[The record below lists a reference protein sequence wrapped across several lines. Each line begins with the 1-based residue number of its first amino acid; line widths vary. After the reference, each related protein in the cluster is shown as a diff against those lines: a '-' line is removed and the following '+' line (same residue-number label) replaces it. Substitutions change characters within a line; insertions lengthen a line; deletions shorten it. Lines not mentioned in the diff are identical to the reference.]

1 MEMYEIQIPA
11 GSGANKQLPD
21 PYLLNYYESI
31 DNRILWLD
39 ADVGESTIEIAK
51 KIIRWNADDED
62 ASIPVENRTPI
73 KLYIASGGGDAYE
86 MLVVLDA
93 ILSSQTPVYTVNMGL
108 AASAACV
115 LLIAGHKRFAMP
127 HSHALWHSG
136 SGGLSGTME
145 QLQSATKHFDTMDAQ
160 LQELFLARTNIDI
173 KTYKKQKEKDWYFTA
188 EQMLEGGLV
197 DYIVSSVNE
206 IL

>member
-1 MEMYEIQIPA
+1 MDTLEIKVPA
-11 GSGANKQLPD
+11 GSGAKMQLPD
-21 PYLLNYYESI
+21 PYLLNYYESA

-39 ADVGESTIEIAK
+39 SDVSETTVEIAK
-51 KIIRWNADDED
+51 KIIYWNAQDDD
-62 ASIPVENRTPI
+62 ASIADEKRTPI
-73 KLYIASGGGDAYE
+73 KLYIVSGGGDAYS

-93 ILSSQTPVYTVNMGL
+93 ILSSRTPVYTVNMGL

-145 QLQSATKHFDTMDAQ
+145 QLQSATKHFDTMDTQ
-160 LQELFLARTNIDI
+160 LQDLFLSKTKIDL
-173 KTYKKQKEKDWYFTA
+173 KTYKKQKDKDWYFTA
-188 EQMLEGGLV
+188 DQMLDGGLV
-197 DYIVSSVNE
+197 DVIVSSVNE

>member
-1 MEMYEIQIPA
+1 MDTFEIQIPA

-21 PYLLNYYESI
+21 PYLLNYYESV
-31 DNRILWLD
+31 DNRILWID
-39 ADVGESTIEIAK
+39 SAVSEDTIEIAK
-51 KIIRWNADDED
+51 KIVRWNSEDDD
-62 ASIPVENRTPI
+62 ASIPVENRMPI
-73 KLYIASGGGDAYE
+73 KLYIASGGGDAYA

-160 LQELFLARTNIDI
+160 LQDLFLSKTKIDL
-173 KTYKKQKEKDWYFTA
+173 KTYKKQKDKDWYFTA
-188 EQMLEGGLV
+188 DQMLDGGLV
-197 DYIVSSVNE
+197 DVIVSSINE

>member
-1 MEMYEIQIPA
+1 MDTFEIQIPA

-21 PYLLNYYESI
+21 PYLLNYYESV
-31 DNRILWLD
+31 DNRILWID
-39 ADVGESTIEIAK
+39 SAVSEDTIEIAK
-51 KIIRWNADDED
+51 KIVRWNAEDDD
-62 ASIPVENRTPI
+62 ASIPIENRMPT
-73 KLYIASGGGDAYE
+73 KLYIASGGGDAYA

-160 LQELFLARTNIDI
+160 LQDLFLSKTKIDL
-173 KTYKKQKEKDWYFTA
+173 KTYKKQKDKDWYFTA
-188 EQMLEGGLV
+188 DQMLDGGLV
-197 DYIVSSVNE
+197 DVIVSSVNE

>member
-1 MEMYEIQIPA
+1 MDTFEIQLPA

-21 PYLLNYYESI
+21 PYLLNYYESV
-31 DNRILWLD
+31 DNRILWID
-39 ADVGESTIEIAK
+39 STVSEETIEIAK
-51 KIIRWNADDED
+51 KIIRWNAEDSD
-62 ASIPVENRTPI
+62 ASIPIENRSPI
-73 KLYIASGGGDAYE
+73 KLYIASGGGDAYA

-93 ILSSQTPVYTVNMGL
+93 ILSSQTPVYTINMGL

-160 LQELFLARTNIDI
+160 LQDLFLSKTKIDL
-173 KTYKKQKEKDWYFTA
+173 KTYKKQKDKDWYFTA
-188 EQMLEGGLV
+188 DQMIDGGLV
-197 DYIVSSVNE
+197 DIIVSSVNE

>member
-1 MEMYEIQIPA
+1 MGTFEIQIPA

-21 PYLLNYYESI
+21 PYLLNYYESV
-31 DNRILWLD
+31 DNRILWID
-39 ADVGESTIEIAK
+39 SAVSEDTIEIAK
-51 KIIRWNADDED
+51 KIVRWNAEDDD
-62 ASIPVENRTPI
+62 ASIPIENRMPI
-73 KLYIASGGGDAYE
+73 KLYIASGGGDAYA

-145 QLQSATKHFDTMDAQ
+145 QLQSATKHFDTMDSQ
-160 LQELFLARTNIDI
+160 LQDLFLSKTKIDL
-173 KTYKKQKEKDWYFTA
+173 KTYKKQKDKDWYFTA
-188 EQMLEGGLV
+188 DQMLDGGLV
-197 DYIVSSVNE
+197 DVIVSSVNE

>member
-1 MEMYEIQIPA
+1 MDTFEIQLPA

-21 PYLLNYYESI
+21 PYLLNYYESV
-31 DNRILWLD
+31 DNRILWID
-39 ADVGESTIEIAK
+39 SAVSEDTIEIAK
-51 KIIRWNADDED
+51 KIVRWNSEDDD
-62 ASIPVENRTPI
+62 ASIPVENRMPI
-73 KLYIASGGGDAYE
+73 KLYIASGGGDAYS

-160 LQELFLARTNIDI
+160 LQELFLDKTKIDV
-173 KTYKKQKEKDWYFTA
+173 KTYKKQKDKDWYFTA
-188 EQMLEGGLV
+188 DQMLDGGLV
-197 DYIVSSVNE
+197 DTIVSSVNE

>member
-1 MEMYEIQIPA
+1 MDTFEIQIPA

-21 PYLLNYYESI
+21 PYLLNYYESV
-31 DNRILWLD
+31 DNRILWID
-39 ADVGESTIEIAK
+39 SAVSEDTIEIAK
-51 KIIRWNADDED
+51 KIVRWNSEDDD
-62 ASIPVENRTPI
+62 ASIPIENRMPI
-73 KLYIASGGGDAYE
+73 KLYIASGGGDAYA

-93 ILSSQTPVYTVNMGL
+93 ILSSQTPVYTVSMGL

-160 LQELFLARTNIDI
+160 LQDLFLSKTKIDL
-173 KTYKKQKEKDWYFTA
+173 KTYKKQKDKDWYFTA
-188 EQMLEGGLV
+188 DQMLDGGLV
-197 DYIVSSVNE
+197 DVIVSSVNE

>member
-1 MEMYEIQIPA
+1 MDTFEIQIPA

-21 PYLLNYYESI
+21 PYLLNYYESV
-31 DNRILWLD
+31 DNRILWID
-39 ADVGESTIEIAK
+39 SAVSEDTIEIAK
-51 KIIRWNADDED
+51 KIVRWNSEDDD
-62 ASIPVENRTPI
+62 ASIPVENRMPI
-73 KLYIASGGGDAYE
+73 KLYIASGGGDAYA

-160 LQELFLARTNIDI
+160 LQDLFLSKTKIDL
-173 KTYKKQKEKDWYFTA
+173 KTYKKQKDKDWYFTA
-188 EQMLEGGLV
+188 DQMLDGGLV
-197 DYIVSSVNE
+197 DVIVSSVNE

>member
-1 MEMYEIQIPA
+1 MDTFEIQIPA

-21 PYLLNYYESI
+21 PYLLNYYESV
-31 DNRILWLD
+31 DNRILWID
-39 ADVGESTIEIAK
+39 SAVSENTIEIAK
-51 KIIRWNADDED
+51 KIVRWNSEDDD
-62 ASIPVENRTPI
+62 ASIPVENRMPI
-73 KLYIASGGGDAYE
+73 KLYIASGGGDAYV

-160 LQELFLARTNIDI
+160 LQDLFLSKTKIDL
-173 KTYKKQKEKDWYFTA
+173 KTYKKQKDKDWYFTA
-188 EQMLEGGLV
+188 DQMLDGGLV
-197 DYIVSSVNE
+197 DVIVSSVNE

>member
-1 MEMYEIQIPA
+1 MDTFEIQIPA

-21 PYLLNYYESI
+21 PYLLNYYESV
-31 DNRILWLD
+31 DNRILWID
-39 ADVGESTIEIAK
+39 SAVSEDTIEIAK
-51 KIIRWNADDED
+51 KIVRWNAEDDD
-62 ASIPVENRTPI
+62 ASIPIENRMPI
-73 KLYIASGGGDAYE
+73 KLYIASGGGDAYA

-160 LQELFLARTNIDI
+160 LQDLFLSKTKIDL
-173 KTYKKQKEKDWYFTA
+173 KTYKKQKDKDWYFTA
-188 EQMLEGGLV
+188 DQMLDGGLV
-197 DYIVSSVNE
+197 DVIVSSVNE

>member
-1 MEMYEIQIPA
+1 MDTLEIKVPA
-11 GSGANKQLPD
+11 GSGANMQLPD
-21 PYLLNYYESI
+21 PYLLYYYESA

-39 ADVGESTIEIAK
+39 SDVSETTVEIAK
-51 KIIRWNADDED
+51 KIIYWNAQDDD
-62 ASIPVENRTPI
+62 ASIADEKRTPI
-73 KLYIASGGGDAYE
+73 KLYIVSGGGDAYS

-93 ILSSQTPVYTVNMGL
+93 ILSSRTPVYTVNMGL

-160 LQELFLARTNIDI
+160 LQDLFLSKTKIDL
-173 KTYKKQKEKDWYFTA
+173 KTYKKQKDKDWYFTA
-188 EQMLEGGLV
+188 DQMLDGGLV
-197 DYIVSSVNE
+197 DVIVSSVNE

>member
-1 MEMYEIQIPA
+1 MDTFEIQIPA

-21 PYLLNYYESI
+21 PYLLNYYESV
-31 DNRILWLD
+31 DNRILWID
-39 ADVGESTIEIAK
+39 SAVSEDTIEIAK
-51 KIIRWNADDED
+51 KIVRWNAEDDD
-62 ASIPVENRTPI
+62 ASIPIENRMPI
-73 KLYIASGGGDAYE
+73 KLYIASGGGDAYA

-160 LQELFLARTNIDI
+160 LQDLFLSKTKIDL
-173 KTYKKQKEKDWYFTA
+173 KTYKKQKDKDWYFTA
-188 EQMLEGGLV
+188 DQMLDGGLV
-197 DYIVSSVNE
+197 DVIVSSINE

>member
-1 MEMYEIQIPA
+1 M
-11 GSGANKQLPD
+11 
-21 PYLLNYYESI
+21 LNYYESA

-39 ADVGESTIEIAK
+39 SDVSETTVEIAK
-51 KIIRWNADDED
+51 KIIYWNAQDDD
-62 ASIPVENRTPI
+62 ASIADEKRTPI
-73 KLYIASGGGDAYE
+73 KLYIVSGGGDAYS

-93 ILSSQTPVYTVNMGL
+93 ILSSRTPVYTVNMGL

-160 LQELFLARTNIDI
+160 LQDLFLSKTKIDL
-173 KTYKKQKEKDWYFTA
+173 KTYKKQKDKDWYFTA
-188 EQMLEGGLV
+188 DQMLDGGLV
-197 DYIVSSVNE
+197 DVIVSSVNE

>member
-1 MEMYEIQIPA
+1 MDTFEIQIPA

-21 PYLLNYYESI
+21 PYLLNYYESV
-31 DNRILWLD
+31 DNRILWID
-39 ADVGESTIEIAK
+39 SAVSEDTIEIAK
-51 KIIRWNADDED
+51 KIVRWNAEDDD
-62 ASIPVENRTPI
+62 ASIPIENRMPI
-73 KLYIASGGGDAYE
+73 KLYIASGGGDAYA

-108 AASAACV
+108 AASAAYV

-160 LQELFLARTNIDI
+160 LQDLFLSKTKIDL
-173 KTYKKQKEKDWYFTA
+173 KTYKKQKDKDWYFTA
-188 EQMLEGGLV
+188 DQMLDGGLV
-197 DYIVSSVNE
+197 DVIVSSVNE

>member
-1 MEMYEIQIPA
+1 MDTLEIKVPA
-11 GSGANKQLPD
+11 GSGANMQLPD
-21 PYLLNYYESI
+21 PYLLNYYESA

-39 ADVGESTIEIAK
+39 SDVSETTVEIAK
-51 KIIRWNADDED
+51 KIIYWNAQDDD
-62 ASIPVENRTPI
+62 ASIADEKRTPI
-73 KLYIASGGGDAYE
+73 KLYIVSGGGVAYS

-93 ILSSQTPVYTVNMGL
+93 ILSSRTPVYTVNMGL

-160 LQELFLARTNIDI
+160 LQDLFLSKTKIDL
-173 KTYKKQKEKDWYFTA
+173 KTYKKQKDKDWYFTA
-188 EQMLEGGLV
+188 DQMLDGGLV
-197 DYIVSSVNE
+197 DVIVSSVNE

>member
-1 MEMYEIQIPA
+1 MDTFEIQIPA

-21 PYLLNYYESI
+21 PYLLNYYESV
-31 DNRILWLD
+31 DNRILWID
-39 ADVGESTIEIAK
+39 SAVSEDTIEIAK
-51 KIIRWNADDED
+51 KIVRWNAEDDD
-62 ASIPVENRTPI
+62 ASIPIENRVPI
-73 KLYIASGGGDAYE
+73 KLYIASGGGDAYA

-160 LQELFLARTNIDI
+160 LQDLFLSKTKIDL
-173 KTYKKQKEKDWYFTA
+173 KTYKKQKDKDWYFTA
-188 EQMLEGGLV
+188 DQMLDGGLV
-197 DYIVSSVNE
+197 DVIVSSVNE